1 MWELEKWGVQ
11 HLMAYQ
17 MWSVSTAQSTVRSS
31 ALISISMFTG
41 WPHNTSP
48 PTVTPDTL
56 SYPWGSNYHLIT
68 VLHSPGDCIESVLFH
83 TLHRFFILGYVFPMF
98 DKWIKAL
105 SKKKRP
111 RDKDVVLND
120 VPGDFFPCITE
131 SLSSRST
138 SDHSM
143 IFFKLHFY
151 YFPFKHLVKINI
163 LADSSLPPHLF

>member
-1 MWELEKWGVQ
+1 MWELEKLGVQ

-17 MWSVSTAQSTVRSS
+17 MWSVSTAQSTVRWSL

-68 VLHSPGDCIESVLFH
+68 VLHSPGDCIESVLCH
-83 TLHRFFILGYVFPMF
+83 TLHRVFILGYVFPMF

-120 VPGDFFPCITE
+120 APGDFLPCITE
-131 SLSSRST
+131 SLSSCST

-143 IFFKLHFY
+143 IFF
-151 YFPFKHLVKINI
+151 
-163 LADSSLPPHLF
+163 